1 MTFELVYRS
10 SKGNKNYWTTK
21 HHFTRKESDH
31 YQWETIQRMNTEFP
45 QLKFNYPTLFAN
57 KKIERFYYLDL
68 ESKNLRKLVP
78 NKPKSSSV
86 NVSNEDYQSPL
97 KSKDRKYYAI
107 AIDIDNERHYFN
119 ANKGIFIKE
128 FGEQVRRWK
137 ELDKAIA
144 TANAIRSNKK
154 VLAQYPELKPLA
166 NYVVNLKTGVVVWPD
181 NVSLVK
187 ENDTDQITIDNP
199 VIMLMKLEQLQGQ
212 LTQNFSD
219 NNNFPVNDRRDS
231 IKLAQINF
239 EKFNA
244 QKTFEALSY
253 LVTVMSPKQ
262 LIDKLLKSYDKG
274 LLQDYLHT
282 IELANLE
289 SFDADSFA
297 KHLQL
302 MRQDRRQVKNLALI
316 LDVLARNIDLKE
328 ILKQLLQEPSLKNQ
342 YHYRHKETG
351 KLLLRFLDSNS
362 EEPLPEDGR
371 GGEV

>member
-10 SKGNKNYWTTK
+10 SEGNKNYWTTN

-31 YQWETIQRMNTEFP
+31 YQWETIQKMSAEFP

-57 KKIERFYYLDL
+57 KKIERFYCLDL

-78 NKPKSSSV
+78 KNTKPLLSNISS
-86 NVSNEDYQSPL
+86 EDYQSPL
-97 KSKDRKYYAI
+97 KAKDRKYYAI

-119 ANKGIFIKE
+119 TNKGIFIKE

-144 TANAIRSNKK
+144 TASAIQTNKK
-154 VLAQYPELKPLA
+154 MLAQYPELKLSD
-166 NYVVNLKTGVVVWPD
+166 NYVVNLKTGVIAWPD
-181 NVSLVK
+181 NHSLTK
-187 ENDTDQITIDNP
+187 ETNPDQVAIDNP
-199 VIMLMKLEQLQGQ
+199 VAMLMKLEQLQGQ
-212 LTQNFSD
+212 LTQHFSD
-219 NNNFPVNDRRDS
+219 NNKLPVNDTHDS

-253 LVTVMSPKQ
+253 LVTIMSQKQ

-282 IELANLE
+282 VELANLE
-289 SFDADSFA
+289 SFDTDGFI

-316 LDVLARNIDLKE
+316 LDILARNIDLKE
-328 ILKQLLQEPSLKNQ
+328 ILKQLMQEPSLKNQ

-351 KLLLRFLDSNS
+351 KLLLRFLDPNAK
-362 EEPLPEDGR
+362 EPLPENGR

>member
-107 AIDIDNERHYFN
+107 SIDIDNERHYFN
-119 ANKGIFIKE
+119 TNKGIFIKE
-128 FGEQVRRWK
+128 FGEQVRHWK

-212 LTQNFSD
+212 LTQHFSD

-253 LVTVMSPKQ
+253 LVTVMSQKQ